1 MRRLLVLTAC
11 AAVATATPAAAQQ
24 KEQPSRAEPVVDSY
38 MGAKKK
44 RAHHRQYRGDPA
56 ERISRNAYN
65 PSLCGVINGWRAF
78 PTRDRS
84 GYFDTR
90 SACCCR

>member
-1 MRRLLVLTAC
+1 LTAC

-24 KEQPSRAEPVVDSY
+24 KEQPSRAERY
-38 MGAKKK
+38 LGAKKK
-44 RAHHRQYRGDPA
+44 PTHHRRYRGDPA